1 MFVNRVMT
9 DFYIP
14 PYDKFDIA
22 PILCGFVRKEVIFM
36 KDIQFLL
43 IVVGAIELALKII
56 EYFR

>member
-1 MFVNRVMT
+1 MT